1 MACMGESMNIY
12 VASDHN
18 GTAARNHIM
27 RVLKDLE
34 PKGYFGVDLG
44 PSEYE
49 GKVDYPDMAQKLAL
63 KMKPE
68 PYDLDWGILVCG
80 TGSGMEIA
88 ANRFPWIRAAIATDK
103 VTAQLMR
110 QHNNANVLVLGQWRT
125 PLGQVEEIIK
135 EFFGTSFEQGRH
147 TPRVAKLG
155 KLPNG

>member
-1 MACMGESMNIY
+1 MPCMGDSMDIF

-34 PKGYFGVDLG
+34 QKGYFGVDLG

-63 KMKPE
+63 RMKPM
-68 PYDLDWGILVCG
+68 PGFGMSLDWGILVCG
-80 TGSGMEIA
+80 TGSGMEMA

-110 QHNNANVLVLGQWRT
+110 QHND
-125 PLGQVEEIIK
+125 
-135 EFFGTSFEQGRH
+135 
-147 TPRVAKLG
+147 
-155 KLPNG
+155 